1 MEEPVIHSSAW
12 TGPWDSGRRT
22 VTADATW
29 AKAREEL
36 YRLPPEVR
44 KFLQMTWLVLI
55 GTEATLWLI
64 SLVTRSAIQEQTIS
78 NSPDWLI
85 GAGAFAAVATIGQLG
100 AKTARFLW
108 LRKAILFVAAVG
120 GIGAAIWYSTT
131 MLVAR
136 RYAVASA
143 PERTFEYY
151 VCRGRNCSGG
161 YFLHQRRDGSTVEGE
176 AVGALPPF
184 HNTCAEVQ
192 RLDGD
197 RGFSWVRVNDRSPPA
212 REIQWPIRAE
222 DCFSNKPLASLKG

>member
-161 YFLHQRRDGSTVEGE
+161 YFLQIKC
-176 AVGALPPF
+176 F
-184 HNTCAEVQ
+184 HNILPIVTAHHQDRAMHNSDNQILLFYLDAATLLTHVKR
-192 RLDGD
+192 RL
-197 RGFSWVRVNDRSPPA
+197 P
-212 REIQWPIRAE
+212 
-222 DCFSNKPLASLKG
+222 